1 MLTYADVC
9 IRCSREGHL
18 VLLFSQLGVVTS
30 ALFRE
35 QLAALLLS
43 LLADARAVAALRQYL

>member
-1 MLTYADVC
+1 
-9 IRCSREGHL
+9 